1 MSMSGK
7 LEFLLRVK
15 VIAEILMGFRMMH
28 HHSFDHFAVV
38 QISSFSIFIESAFS
52 RL

>member
-28 HHSFDHFAVV
+28 HSFDHFAVV